1 MGVEIER
8 KFLVKNELWREHVV
22 AESKLVQGYLARGE
36 NATVRVRTAGSSAHI
51 NIKGATAGI
60 RRTEFEYEI
69 PLAEAE
75 EILQQLVLQPC
86 IEKTR
91 FRVRCGDHIWDL
103 DLFAGENSGLVLA
116 EIELESEQELFEM
129 PSWAGDE
136 VSGDSRYYNAN
147 LVKQPFTRW

>member
-8 KFLVKNELWREHVV
+8 KFLVKNELWRKHVI

-36 NATVRVRTAGSSAHI
+36 NATVRVRTAGNSANV

-69 PLAEAE
+69 PLADAE
-75 EILQQLVLQPC
+75 EMLQQLALQPY

-129 PSWAGDE
+129 PPWAGDE
-136 VSGDSRYYNAN
+136 VSDDSRYYNAN
-147 LVKQPFTRW
+147 LAQQPFSRW

>member
-36 NATVRVRTAGSSAHI
+36 NATVRVRTAGSSAYL

-69 PLAEAE
+69 PLADAE
-75 EILQQLVLQPC
+75 EILQQLVLQPY

-103 DLFAGENSGLVLA
+103 DLFAGDNSGLVLA
-116 EIELESEQELFEM
+116 EIELESEQEQFEM
-129 PSWAGDE
+129 PPWAGDE

-147 LVKQPFTRW
+147 LAQLPFNRW

>member
-22 AESKLVQGYLARGE
+22 AESKLVQGYLARGD
-36 NATVRVRTAGSSAHI
+36 NATVRVRTNGGSAHI

-69 PLAEAE
+69 PLVDAE
-75 EILQQLVLQPC
+75 ELLQQLALQPN

-116 EIELESEQELFEM
+116 EIELESEQEQFEM
-129 PSWAGDE
+129 PPWAGDE
-136 VSGDSRYYNAN
+136 VSDDSRYYNAN
-147 LVKQPFTRW
+147 LAQLPFNRW